1 MVKKKLILIVDIIAI
16 IVVVS
21 GVGIYS
27 FLNTI
32 GLNHNIEFSYLLSL
46 ILASFFVFSIF
57 MISRWYIN
65 RDTG

>member
-1 MVKKKLILIVDIIAI
+1 MVKKKLILIVGIIAI
-16 IVVVS
+16 IVVS

-27 FLNTI
+27 FINTI

-46 ILASFFVFSIF
+46 ILATFFVFSIF